1 MKVKE
6 NVVKYL
12 TEKNSTA
19 TFQELLQQSSS
30 WANGAPVKERGLKIQ
45 LSKLKALGK
54 VFCSSDNWIWS
65 VSEDQV
71 KTTDTSKPEGWNWF
85 KTLSK

>member
-6 NVVKYL
+6 HVVKYL
-12 TEKNSTA
+12 NEKNSTA
-19 TFQELLQQSSS
+19 TFQELLEQSVS
-30 WANGAPVKERGLKIQ
+30 WSNGGPVKERGLKIQ

-54 VFCSSDNWIWS
+54 VFCTTDNWLWTVI
-65 VSEDQV
+65 EDQS
-71 KTTDTSKPEGWNWF
+71 KATETSKPEGWNWF